1 MTDANRTKEQLISD
15 LAEMRRRIAKLE
27 GSERKYRLITED
39 SSEYISLLTLKGI
52 YTYVSP
58 SIRQLGYEPEELLG
72 KSGLDMVHSDDR
84 KRLIPLLTTYA
95 RMKIRDLLRLK
106 KQNVFEQ
113 ISFRFPNKSGRWH
126 YMEATANLIDAPDG
140 KGTDILLTSRD
151 VTEHRRLQGEL
162 QESEARLRTI
172 LNSMPTGIMVIDAET
187 HRIVDVNPMAVE
199 TFGAPREQIIGSV
212 CHQYICPA
220 EKGHCPI
227 IDLGEIVDN
236 AEQVLLNADGKSVPI
251 LKSVVS
257 VMLNNRKH
265 LIESFIDITE
275 RKEAEEALEEKS
287 RELEAASRAKS
298 EFLSGM
304 SHEVRTPLNAVIGF
318 SELMLD
324 GVAGEINDEQRDC
337 LSDILSSGQHLLTLI
352 NDILD
357 LSKVEAGKMEFR
369 LENLDLV
376 DVISSTAPTVK
387 PMLDDKKH
395 TLEVSVEEGLPQVRA
410 DENRLR
416 QILLNLLSNA
426 IKFTPPG
433 GKLAIKASR
442 KGDWCQVRV
451 IDNGLGI
458 KKEDQERIF
467 EVFTQAEALPDES
480 RKGTGLGLTLTRQ
493 LVEAGGGRI
502 WVESEYGKGSEFI
515 FTLPLITK

>member
-1 MTDANRTKEQLISD
+1 
-15 LAEMRRRIAKLE
+15 
-27 GSERKYRLITED
+27 
-39 SSEYISLLTLKGI
+39 
-52 YTYVSP
+52 
-58 SIRQLGYEPEELLG
+58 
-72 KSGLDMVHSDDR
+72 
-84 KRLIPLLTTYA
+84 
-95 RMKIRDLLRLK
+95 
-106 KQNVFEQ
+106 
-113 ISFRFPNKSGRWH
+113 
-126 YMEATANLIDAPDG
+126 
-140 KGTDILLTSRD
+140 
-151 VTEHRRLQGEL
+151 
-162 QESEARLRTI
+162 
-172 LNSMPTGIMVIDAET
+172 MVIDAET
-187 HRIVDVNPMAVE
+187 HQIVDVNPVAVE

-220 EKGHCPI
+220 EKGRCPI
-227 IDLGEIVDN
+227 TDLGEIVDN
-236 AEQVLLNADGKSVPI
+236 AERVLLNADGKNVPI

-265 LIESFIDITE
+265 LIESFIDITK
-275 RKEAEEALEEKS
+275 RKEAEELYSTLANSSQIGVYIVQDRKFQFVNPYFEEIVGFDKDDLLGTDPLAIVHPEDREVVRQNAVEMLKGKRSQPYELRIIDAQGRIKAIIETVTSVEYKQKRAALANFMDITELKRAEEELEEKS

-298 EFLSGM
+298 EFLAGM

-376 DVISSTAPTVK
+376 DVISNAAPTVK
-387 PMLDDKKH
+387 PMLNDKKH

-442 KGDWCQVRV
+442 KGDQCQVRV
-451 IDNGLGI
+451 VDNGLGI

-515 FTLPLITK
+515 FTLPLVTK